1 MSSNKLKYFH
11 VTQDAI
17 VAANNQRDAIAI
29 ARGRRG
35 VSGRLLGDASNATR
49 ISAARAKEATDE
61 SSNTKTKTLTA

>member
-1 MSSNKLKYFH
+1 MSRNKLKYFH

-35 VSGRLLGDASNATR
+35 VTGRLLGEDSNVTR
-49 ISAARAKEATDE
+49 ISAAVAKESVSED
-61 SSNTKTKTLTA
+61 SNTKTMTA

>member
-1 MSSNKLKYFH
+1 MSRNKLKYFH

-35 VSGRLLGDASNATR
+35 VSGRLLGDASNVTR
-49 ISAARAKEATDE
+49 ISAAHAKESTSED
-61 SSNTKTKTLTA
+61 SNTKTMTA

>member
-35 VSGRLLGDASNATR
+35 VSGRLLGDASNVTR
-49 ISAARAKEATDE
+49 ISAEQAKESTSED
-61 SSNTKTKTLTA
+61 SNTKTMTA